1 MKSIRQKLVIY
12 TLILV
17 VLPFLISTIA
27 NSIYMK
33 QSYEKELEKNN
44 NMLAN
49 SIADQVAAFIQEGY
63 ALTEQIAI
71 DDEVRSFNPEQQ
83 KKVLMNY
90 YDRHTYFDL
99 LYVQGVDGM
108 QTARTTG
115 ELGDR
120 SNRWWFIKAM
130 EELNSFVS
138 KSYYTLATN
147 TPVTTIAFPMYDG
160 SNNVIGVMA
169 ADIKL
174 TELQNRVQKYSEGSR
189 YAFVIDGEGVVVA
202 HPDTIQVSEL
212 YNYRTMKKTV
222 LKMDASG
229 AVVLDQDGNQ
239 VLEEQEIVVPET
251 LMEMAE
257 KALKGESGYE
267 FYKDKD
273 GVEVVSA
280 YKSITLPGVSDNWAV
295 ITVENKADAMAFISD
310 SQFFNIIIAIVSII
324 LAAVLITIVASRIA
338 GPIKKSANYLDIIAE
353 GNFLI
358 DVDKSMMSR
367 KDEIGIIATG
377 IETMKE
383 SLKSLAMEITLEADS
398 ILHKVNVVSTD
409 MNHLSDNLEGISATT
424 EELSA
429 NTEETAAATEEMTA
443 TSQEIA
449 RAAQTIAE
457 SSGKGAMAARDI
469 SLRAE
474 DTKEKTDLSI
484 QKATAMMMETEGR
497 LKDAIERSKVVEQ
510 INVLSASIMDIT
522 EQTNLLALN
531 ASIEAARA
539 GEAGKGF
546 SIVAKEIGKLADQS
560 KSAVKQ
566 ITEVTSEVVE
576 AVENLSNSAD
586 ILLTFVSTDVASDY
600 ENMLGVAKKYN
611 EDAKFVDDLVT
622 EFSATSEE
630 LLASIENMTQAIDG
644 VAIAANESANGTT
657 EIANMVSEA
666 NMDSNNIMDKVKE
679 TKVSSDSL
687 KNEVSK
693 FKF

>member
-1 MKSIRQKLVIY
+1 MKSIRNKLVVY

-17 VLPFLISTIA
+17 VLPLLISTIA
-27 NSIYMK
+27 NGVYMR
-33 QSYEKELEKNN
+33 QSYEQELENNN

-49 SIADQVAAFIQEGY
+49 SIADQVTAFIDEGY

-90 YDRHTYFDL
+90 YDRHPYFDL
-99 LYVQGVDGM
+99 LYIQGVDGM

-147 TPVTTIAFPMYDG
+147 TPVTTIAMPMYDD

-174 TELQNRVQKYSEGSR
+174 TELQNRVQKYSEGSK
-189 YAFVIDGEGVVVA
+189 YAFIIDGEGVVVA
-202 HPDTIQVSEL
+202 HPDTIQISEL
-212 YNYRTMKKTV
+212 YNYKTMKKTV
-222 LKMDASG
+222 LKTDASG

-239 VLEEQEIVVPET
+239 VLEEQDIVIPET
-251 LMEMAE
+251 LKEISE
-257 KALKGESGYE
+257 KALKGESGSE

-280 YKSITLPGVSDNWAV
+280 YQSITLPGVSDNWAV
-295 ITVENKADAMAFISD
+295 ITVENKADAMAFISA
-310 SQFFNIIIAIVSII
+310 SQYFNIIIAIVSII
-324 LAAVLITIVASRIA
+324 IATVLIAFVANRIA
-338 GPIKKSANYLDIIAE
+338 GPIKKSADYLEIIAE

-367 KDEIGIIATG
+367 KDEIGIISTG

-383 SLKSLAMEITLEADS
+383 ALKSLAMEITMEADN
-398 ILHKVNVVSTD
+398 IQQKVDVVSLD
-409 MNHLSDNLEGISATT
+409 MNNLNGNLEGISATS

-443 TSQEIA
+443 TSHEIA
-449 RAAQTIAE
+449 RAVQTIAE
-457 SSGKGAMAARDI
+457 SSAKGAMAARDI

-474 DTKEKTDLSI
+474 NTKEQTDLSI
-484 QKATAMMMETEGR
+484 QKASAILQETEGR

-510 INVLSASIMDIT
+510 INVLSASIMNIA

-546 SIVAKEIGKLADQS
+546 SVVANEIGKLADQS

-566 ITEVTSEVVE
+566 ITEVTSDVVE
-576 AVENLSNSAD
+576 AVGNLSNSANN
-586 ILLTFVSTDVASDY
+586 LLTYVSTDVANDY
-600 ENMLGVAKKYN
+600 ESMLDVARKYN

-630 LLASIENMTQAIDG
+630 LLASIENMTHAIDG
-644 VAIAANESANGTT
+644 VAIAANESAGGTT
-657 EIANMVSEA
+657 EIATMVSDA
-666 NMDSNNIMDKVKE
+666 NIDANNIMDKVKE
-679 TKVSSDSL
+679 TKISSDSL
-687 KNEVSK
+687 KNEISK

>member
-1 MKSIRQKLVIY
+1 
-12 TLILV
+12 
-17 VLPFLISTIA
+17 
-27 NSIYMK
+27 
-33 QSYEKELEKNN
+33 
-44 NMLAN
+44 
-49 SIADQVAAFIQEGY
+49 
-63 ALTEQIAI
+63 
-71 DDEVRSFNPEQQ
+71 
-83 KKVLMNY
+83 MNY
-90 YDRHTYFDL
+90 YDRHPYFDL

-130 EELNSFVS
+130 EELTSFVS

-147 TPVTTIAFPMYDG
+147 TPVTTIAFPMYDD

-324 LAAVLITIVASRIA
+324 LAAVLIAIVASRIA

-398 ILHKVNVVSTD
+398 ILHKVNVVSAD

>member
-90 YDRHTYFDL
+90 YDRHIYFDL

-324 LAAVLITIVASRIA
+324 LAAVLIAIVASRIA

-398 ILHKVNVVSTD
+398 ILHKVNVVSAD